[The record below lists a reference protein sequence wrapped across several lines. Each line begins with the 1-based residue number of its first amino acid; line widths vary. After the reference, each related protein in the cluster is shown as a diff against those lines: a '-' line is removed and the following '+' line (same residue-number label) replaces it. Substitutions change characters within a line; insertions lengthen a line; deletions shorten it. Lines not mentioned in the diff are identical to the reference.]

1 MKSTTEVTTD
11 GSTVRIIEAGQVR
24 TLRGARGGRN
34 PLLDTELE
42 WFLRCG
48 DSALGLRGTTASV
61 VSMIERGGASGTSDF
76 DALMLQRIG
85 WSVELG
91 RPGHRNIERARK
103 LSQRWVKL
111 APEHQ
116 RVAVAHYLMTPRAP
130 GKVAARFGEL
140 AGVVVW
146 LWNTKARTARAR
158 RQAAAVE
165 AIRAEREPLAEEL
178 ARLSRM
184 VRQGAARLSDARR
197 SRDAVKAF
205 REQSRLSLLWRVLR
219 PLRSA
224 VEELQAREATEAA
237 FGAERDLEELVRA
250 CERGEPPGLRVEAE
264 RAVVAAHRAW
274 AKTGRAEADAWVEAP

>member
-11 GSTVRIIEAGQVR
+11 GSTVRIIQEGQVR
-24 TLRGARGGRN
+24 TLRASRGGRSL
-34 PLLDTELE
+34 LLDGELE

-48 DSALGLRGTTASV
+48 ESALGLRGTTASV
-61 VSMIERGGASGTSDF
+61 VSMIERGGASGAPDF
-76 DALMLQRIG
+76 DAVMLQRIG

-197 SRDAVKAF
+197 SRDAARAF
-205 REQSRLSLLWRVLR
+205 REQSRLWLLWRVLR

-224 VEELQAREATEAA
+224 VEDLQAREATEAA
-237 FGAERDLEELVRA
+237 FGHERGLEELTRA
-250 CERGEPPGLRVEAE
+250 CERGEPPGLREQAE

-274 AKTGRAEADAWVEAP
+274 TRTGQVEADAWVEAP